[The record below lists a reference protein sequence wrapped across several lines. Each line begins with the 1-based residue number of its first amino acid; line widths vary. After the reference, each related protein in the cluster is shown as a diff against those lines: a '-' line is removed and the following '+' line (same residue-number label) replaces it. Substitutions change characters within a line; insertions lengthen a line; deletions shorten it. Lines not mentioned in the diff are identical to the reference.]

1 MKRSA
6 PTQPTRRPR
15 GTLAAA
21 LERRRARRLA
31 AAASLAARRVDPAH
45 AHVAVRDATRCASEC
60 PDRTCTFLCPAAVF
74 HWRDGAPLPLAGA
87 PLPPAGGPPLLVRY
101 DLCVECGA
109 CRIFCPL
116 DNIDLRWPRGGYGI
130 QHRFG

>member
-6 PTQPTRRPR
+6 PTRTTRRPR

-31 AAASLAARRVDPAH
+31 AAASLAPRRIDPAR

-74 HWRDGAPLPLAGA
+74 DWRDGAPLPPAGA
-87 PLPPAGGPPLLVRY
+87 PLLVRY

-116 DNIDLRWPRGGYGI
+116 DNIELRWPRGGYGI
-130 QHRFG
+130 LHRFG